1 MPMWNDCLT
10 NPPHAF
16 ERIEIKT
23 VKGQKYLGYYSGHG
37 TYLDSYEHLP
47 IKKARFWRYPPEGS
61 VLVSKFMQ
69 KIAENLLPKKQE
81 EVINEET
88 D

>member
-1 MPMWNDCLT
+1 MWNDCLT

>member
-1 MPMWNDCLT
+1 MWNDCLT

-47 IKKARFWRYPPEGS
+47 IRKARFWRYPPEGS

>member
-1 MPMWNDCLT
+1 MWNDCLT

-37 TYLDSYEHLP
+37 AYLDSYEHLP